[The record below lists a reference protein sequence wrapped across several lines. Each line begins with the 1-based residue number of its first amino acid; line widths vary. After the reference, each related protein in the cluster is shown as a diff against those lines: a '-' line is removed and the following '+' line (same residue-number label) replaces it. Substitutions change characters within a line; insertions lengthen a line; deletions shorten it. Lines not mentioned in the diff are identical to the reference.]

1 MSDIAVRTLS
11 EDEWQDYRQVR
22 LAALAESPEA
32 FVATHAEE
40 SGYDEDF
47 WRQRMRRSSRI
58 LAEREGTVV
67 GVVSVG
73 SSSEEREDVA
83 ELFGLWVA
91 PQHRGSGVAWKL
103 VQAGA
108 DQARAEGKAHLVYW
122 VGTDNGRGVA
132 FASSFGFRTT
142 DYRRPMRVV
151 SEEEGAEEMAMVLPL
166 GADPGAV
173 PSTMTR

>member
-1 MSDIAVRTLS
+1 MSDITVRTLT
-11 EDEWQDYRQVR
+11 EDDWQTYRRVR
-22 LAALAESPEA
+22 LAALEESPEA
-32 FVATHAEE
+32 FVATHEQE

-73 SSSEEREDVA
+73 SSSEQREDVA

-91 PQHRGSGVAWKL
+91 PQDRGSGVAWKL

-108 DQARAEGKAHLVYW
+108 DQARADGREHLVYW

-151 SEEEGAEEMAMVLPL
+151 SEEGAEEMAMVLPL
-166 GADPGAV
+166 VADPGSV
-173 PSTMTR
+173 PSPMLR